1 MMDAKMS
8 AGMREATHL
17 TRAGQLHEAVAIIQR
32 TLHGVSGPK
41 PAGGTPRA
49 AAETT
54 VEGRFRVIDD
64 EMMGTYAHEPQR
76 RYLPGPAAGPGH
88 TEAGPGPTAA
98 SQERT
103 ATPLPFGAGLHERW
117 RGRWRGYRGPAPWSE
132 PIPDRAPDIVP
143 DGGRFISGLYTNHAG
158 TRSYKLYIPSSY
170 QGQPLPL
177 VVMLHGCTQNPDD
190 FAAGTRM
197 NVLAEEHQCFVV
209 YPAQSRAA
217 NSSKCWNWFDP
228 ADQQR
233 DRGEPSII
241 AGLTRQILDS
251 HRVDARR
258 IYVAGLSAGGA
269 MALTLAMTYPDLYAA
284 VGIHSGLPYA
294 VAQDLPSAF
303 TAMHCGEGAS
313 ARWYTACAPA
323 AAIVFHGDRDTTVH
337 PCNGDHVVAQC
348 ASSHARRGEPPEGG
362 PARRV
367 SIERGQ
373 APHGHA
379 YTRTTCHDASGQPV
393 VEHWLVHGAGHA
405 WSGGS
410 CRGSYTDPKGPD
422 ASQEMLRF
430 FYDHPHGGASASV
443 S

>member
-170 QGQPLPL
+170 HGQPLPL

-197 NVLAEEHQCFVV
+197 NVLAEEHQCLVA

-217 NSSKCWNWFDP
+217 NASKCWNWFDP

-313 ARWYTACAPA
+313 AR
-323 AAIVFHGDRDTTVH
+323 
-337 PCNGDHVVAQC
+337 
-348 ASSHARRGEPPEGG
+348 
-362 PARRV
+362 
-367 SIERGQ
+367 
-373 APHGHA
+373 
-379 YTRTTCHDASGQPV
+379 
-393 VEHWLVHGAGHA
+393 
-405 WSGGS
+405 
-410 CRGSYTDPKGPD
+410 
-422 ASQEMLRF
+422 
-430 FYDHPHGGASASV
+430 
-443 S
+443 

>member
-1 MMDAKMS
+1 MDAMMA

-17 TRAGQLHEAVAIIQR
+17 TRTGQLHEAVAIIQR
-32 TLHGVSGPK
+32 TLQGVLGPK
-41 PAGGTPRA
+41 PAADAPCA

-54 VEGRFRVIDD
+54 IEGRCRVIDD
-64 EMMGTYAHEPQR
+64 EMGMCAHQPQR
-76 RYLPGPAAGPGH
+76 RYLLGPATSPGH
-88 TEAGPGPTAA
+88 TEASSGPTAA
-98 SQERT
+98 SHVRT
-103 ATPLPFGAGLHERW
+103 ATPPPFGAGLHEQW
-117 RGRWRGYRGPAPWSE
+117 RGQWRGYRGPTPWSE

-143 DGGRFISGLYTNHAG
+143 GGGRFTSGSYTNHAG
-158 TRSYKLYIPSSY
+158 TRSYKLYIPSGY
-170 QGQPLPL
+170 HGQPLPL

-197 NVLAEEHQCFVV
+197 NVLAEEHQCFVA
-209 YPAQSRAA
+209 YPAQSPAA
-217 NSSKCWNWFDP
+217 NGSKCWNWFEA

-269 MALTLAMTYPDLYAA
+269 MAVTLAMTYPDLYAA

-294 VAQDLPSAF
+294 VAQDLPSAL
-303 TAMHCGEGAS
+303 TAMHSGKGAS
-313 ARWYTACAPA
+313 AHWHTAGAPVP
-323 AAIVFHGDRDTTVH
+323 AIVFHGDRDTTVH
-337 PCNGDHVVAQC
+337 PCNGDQVIAQC
-348 ASSHARRGEPPEGG
+348 APSHARRGAPPEGG
-362 PARRV
+362 PAPRV
-367 SIERGQ
+367 NVERGQ
-373 APHGHA
+373 VPHGHA
-379 YTRTTCHDASGQPV
+379 YTRTTYHDASGQTV

-410 CRGSYTDPKGPD
+410 SRGSYTDPKGPD

-430 FYDHPHGGASASV
+430 FYDHQQGEVSV
-443 S
+443 SVS